1 MKKVGMF
8 LLTAVLVLA
17 IPALVAAQM
26 HGGQGQRG
34 QGQHMMGQ
42 YQYMMGPGMTNNF
55 GMMSGIMGEM
65 HQMMQ
70 SGQLTP
76 GQQQQ
81 MLKWMNQMGGMMQQ
95 WGGPQGAQLQAQH
108 QQQLRQMQQQLQ
120 QMRGQMQRK

>member
-1 MKKVGMF
+1 MKRVAMF
-8 LLTAVLVLA
+8 LLTVVLVLA
-17 IPALVAAQM
+17 LPALGVAQM
-26 HGGQGQRG
+26 HGGQGQ
-34 QGQHMMGQ
+34 H
-42 YQYMMGPGMTNNF
+42 MMGPGMTNNF

-76 GQQQQ
+76 EQQQQ